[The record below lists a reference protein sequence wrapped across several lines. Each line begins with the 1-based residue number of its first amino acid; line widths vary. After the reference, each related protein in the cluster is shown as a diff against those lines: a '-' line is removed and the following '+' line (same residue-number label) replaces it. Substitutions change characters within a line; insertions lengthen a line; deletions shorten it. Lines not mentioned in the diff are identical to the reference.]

1 MRLSRRLET
10 IASFVPEGSRVADI
24 GTDHGYIPIHLVQE
38 GKSKYAIAMDVRE
51 GPLLRAQAHIQ
62 EAGLQTQVEVRLSD
76 GLLKLEQNE
85 ADCVVIAGMGGELM
99 IHILEGGR
107 DLWEGI
113 PYWVLSPHSELDKVR
128 RFLEEEAF
136 FTWQETMIKEEGKY
150 YSVIGVSRKPKAAL
164 DHRRSLGI
172 PLGEALPGKNG
183 GQEEPLGGINQREI
197 SYRYGK
203 ALLESKDPVLMEY
216 LKKEEEQLQQIM
228 SGLSASGTEA
238 AARRREEL
246 ELELSY
252 NKEAQDA
259 MR

>member
-1 MRLSRRLET
+1 MKLSRRLET

-24 GTDHGYIPIHLVQE
+24 GTDHGYVPIHLVRE
-38 GKSKYAIAMDVRE
+38 GKAKHAIAMDVRE
-51 GPLLRAQAHIQ
+51 GPLLRARAHIQ
-62 EAGLQTQVEVRLSD
+62 EAGLQDCVEVRLSD

-113 PYWVLSPHSELDKVR
+113 PYWVLSPHSELGKVR
-128 RFLEEEAF
+128 RFLEKESF
-136 FTWQETMIKEEGKY
+136 FTLRETMIKEEGKY
-150 YSVIGVSRKPKAAL
+150 YSVIGVSRKPE
-164 DHRRSLGI
+164 DPFI
-172 PLGEALPGKNG
+172 QGKND
-183 GQEEPLGGINQREI
+183 REI

-203 ALLESKDPVLMEY
+203 MLLEAKDPVLMEY
-216 LKKEEEQLQQIM
+216 LKKEEEQLEQILA
-228 SGLSASGTEA
+228 GLSAMGTEA
-238 AARRREEL
+238 AARRMEEL
-246 ELELSY
+246 KLDLSY

>member
-1 MRLSRRLET
+1 MKLSRRLET

-38 GKSKYAIAMDVRE
+38 GKAKHAIAMDVRE
-51 GPLLRAQAHIQ
+51 GPLLRARAHIQ
-62 EAGLQTQVEVRLSD
+62 EAGLQNYVEVRLSD

-107 DLWEGI
+107 DLWESI
-113 PYWVLSPHSELDKVR
+113 SCWVLSPHSELDKVR

-136 FTWQETMIKEEGKY
+136 FIWRETMIKEEGKY
-150 YSVIGVSRKPKAAL
+150 YSVMGVSRKPGAAAA
-164 DHRRSLGI
+164 DG
-172 PLGEALPGKNG
+172 
-183 GQEEPLGGINQREI
+183 REFF
-197 SYRYGK
+197 YRYGRG
-203 ALLESKDPVLMEY
+203 LLESKDPVLKEY
-216 LKKEEEQLQQIM
+216 LIKEEEQLEQIM
-228 SGLSASGTEA
+228 SGLSVSETES
-238 AARRREEL
+238 ARRRMEEL
-246 ELELSY
+246 KLELAY